1 MSSWCLFPVFMFT
14 ERTAGCFWCVLCTV
28 PGGVQQTDVSVF
40 SRNQTGWAD
49 HMPSEV
55 AARKCSHRL
64 RGIETLSPPPSR
76 LSILLNRK
84 TVCLIWFI
92 SLVLIY
98 WPVLLCLSVVWAKPA
113 WEELQGNW
121 LYWKFNQRSQE
132 VTKMQSVGEGNQAGC
147 SGLSSNL
154 ILLML
159 HPLTNNT
166 SRHTPYYRSNCS
178 LQPVGKKRDS
188 HLISMIIIWM
198 HNVHLGYRKSHVI
211 PVI

>member
-1 MSSWCLFPVFMFT
+1 MFIP
-14 ERTAGCFWCVLCTV
+14 RFHVYRAHSRLLLMCVVHRPRRRPADRRVCVLTQ
-28 PGGVQQTDVSVF
+28 PDRMG
-40 SRNQTGWAD
+40 R
-49 HMPSEV
+49 
-55 AARKCSHRL
+55 SHAVWSSGQKML
-64 RGIETLSPPPSR
+64 SSSAGIETLSPPPSR

-98 WPVLLCLSVVWAKPA
+98 RPVLLCVSVVWAKPA